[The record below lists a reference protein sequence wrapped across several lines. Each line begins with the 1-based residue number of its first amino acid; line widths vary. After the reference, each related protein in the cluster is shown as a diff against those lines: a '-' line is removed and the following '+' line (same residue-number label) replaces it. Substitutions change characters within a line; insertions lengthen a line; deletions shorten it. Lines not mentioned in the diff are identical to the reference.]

1 MLLVTVSEGM
11 ARHSPGDPGDKT
23 QRQPLSLSSQS
34 LPTMALMGPAGRV
47 LVGNRELTLA
57 TGDRGE
63 SDRTVPV
70 STTRG
75 NQCVQ
80 GPAKVGAATG
90 TPEEQQSSA
99 ENAAPTGPHPGR
111 ERVDKHP
118 KLCTSHSH
126 PSPAQTPWASR
137 VQGRL
142 GRPAS
147 WGTRTGAG
155 EVRWGQGQCAPTH
168 P

>member
-1 MLLVTVSEGM
+1 MTVCEGL
-11 ARHSPGDPGDKT
+11 ARHNPGGPGDKT
-23 QRQPLSLSSQS
+23 QRQPLSLRSQS
-34 LPTMALMGPAGRV
+34 LPTRALTGPAGRV
-47 LVGNRELTLA
+47 LAGNRDLTLA
-57 TGDRGE
+57 TGDHGE
-63 SDRTVPV
+63 SNRAVPI

-75 NQCVQ
+75 NQCAQ
-80 GPAKVGAATG
+80 GPAQVGAATG
-90 TPEEQQSSA
+90 TAEEQQSSA
-99 ENAAPTGPHPGR
+99 ENAAPTGPRPGR

-118 KLCTSHSH
+118 KLCTFHTH

-147 WGTRTGAG
+147 WGTWMGAG
-155 EVRWGQGQCAPTH
+155 GVRWGQGQCAPTH